1 MSSRFSITEAPALEP
16 AVCWITRSGQGPFID
31 TGVDIGRMHIER
43 GRIYLSFDALR
54 EMARVAGILDEG
66 KSASVELKEIEWF
79 NKGYSEALKEN
90 YGDLLTRLAD
100 RVGPGILDVAGVAGE
115 LEKEIKMAKIYKAYV
130 YQDDRCFTGEI
141 EGININTNVVELK
154 GTPVEFYADSKQAL
168 LADMVKFLK
177 GTGHTGVLRVANG
190 ETA

>member
-1 MSSRFSITEAPALEP
+1 MTSRFSVTEAPILEP

-31 TGVDIGRMHIER
+31 TGVDVGRMHIER
-43 GRIYLSFDALR
+43 GRIYISLDALR

-100 RVGPGILDVAGVAGE
+100 RVTPGIVDATGVAGE
-115 LEKEIKMAKIYKAYV
+115 PEEEVNSGPAGAALDTTVDAGITERKVSSAGSRKRPSSVSAN
-130 YQDDRCFTGEI
+130 TGDESSYR
-141 EGININTNVVELK
+141 L
-154 GTPVEFYADSKQAL
+154 
-168 LADMVKFLK
+168 
-177 GTGHTGVLRVANG
+177 
-190 ETA
+190 

>member
-115 LEKEIKMAKIYKAYV
+115 LEKEINSGPAGAALETTVDAGITERKVASTSSRKRPSSVSAN
-130 YQDDRCFTGEI
+130 TGDESSYR
-141 EGININTNVVELK
+141 L
-154 GTPVEFYADSKQAL
+154 
-168 LADMVKFLK
+168 
-177 GTGHTGVLRVANG
+177 
-190 ETA
+190 